1 MADLICRWRNGT
13 PKNVVELVNSL
24 PHEKMRVEKFRSIME
39 SKWTDFFT
47 APYQLACQLGLY
59 CEAEDGYYY
68 PRFDHDIE
76 ENEAVSYLFHWLP
89 RYYVPN
95 PYVGKEGFKDI
106 ACPTYVLKSLFDYT
120 KANPGCDYA
129 SAYKAIFKEEAKNND
144 DIVRNY
150 INRYSQVMEMT
161 KKGELIIKE
170 GKSQDIFGF
179 MNRNDKKAFFD
190 NFSSKEVDP
199 MKMYQDASLD
209 QRRTMFKKYLESL
222 DKSSSTIKQYIQN
235 HLTNE
240 SVLGIIKKES
250 GKDNLYEVVDLFQI
264 DKIWTGCNDLP
275 ENKTQ
280 NNVYTASVSNYK
292 NFINFLETEDAVTL
306 YSDAMQPTLFD
317 SPAITNPN
325 PRIWIYA
332 PGEQARLWDACL
344 QQSLMRLGWDELG
357 DYHQFDSR
365 QAVIAKMKEVYEVD
379 NKSNDALAVWQFFND
394 MQIGDI
400 VYAKKGTYHIIGRGV
415 VEADYVYDDSLDEF
429 KNTRRIK
436 WTETG
441 NWEAPF
447 RLPQKTLTRVY
458 ADDSNIDLLNKMID
472 GTLKTEVPS
481 EPFSIKKMI
490 GYIEETG
497 LLYTDSLVKRFAF
510 SLMSK
515 RFLILSGLAGSGKTQ
530 LALAFASALVKNKDE
545 QMCVVSV
552 GADWTNREPL
562 LGFPNALQPGKYVK
576 PESGVLDLLIEANRP
591 ENADKPFFL
600 ILDEMNMSYV
610 ERYFADFLSAME
622 SKEPISLW
630 SIDETKDENAEVDG
644 VPQKVA
650 LPKNLFIIG
659 TINVD
664 ETTYM
669 FSPKVL
675 DRANVIE
682 FKISPKEMADFLKDM
697 KEIDR
702 ESINGKAAGMGASFV
717 QIASC
722 KELAKNIDAV
732 STLQNFFNEL
742 KGVNAEFGY
751 RSATEIFRFICQ
763 AKGND
768 DATPKLTDAE
778 ILDAAIVQK
787 LLPKL
792 HGSRKKLEPVLSQL
806 WKLCFTGAGKD
817 LNISKE
823 NVEKAEFKESAD
835 KIRRMYESATANGFT
850 SFAEA

>member
-1 MADLICRWRNGT
+1 MIFL
-13 PKNVVELVNSL
+13 KKFLS
-24 PHEKMRVEKFRSIME
+24 EKQE
-39 SKWTDFFT
+39 
-47 APYQLACQLGLY
+47 
-59 CEAEDGYYY
+59 
-68 PRFDHDIE
+68 
-76 ENEAVSYLFHWLP
+76 
-89 RYYVPN
+89 
-95 PYVGKEGFKDI
+95 
-106 ACPTYVLKSLFDYT
+106 
-120 KANPGCDYA
+120 
-129 SAYKAIFKEEAKNND
+129 
-144 DIVRNY
+144 
-150 INRYSQVMEMT
+150 
-161 KKGELIIKE
+161 
-170 GKSQDIFGF
+170 
-179 MNRNDKKAFFD
+179 KAFFD
-190 NFSSKEVDP
+190 NFSSKKVDP
-199 MKMYQDASLD
+199 MKMYQEGNLD
-209 QRRTMFKKYLESL
+209 QRKAMFRKYLESL
-222 DKSSSTIKQYIQN
+222 GKAESTIKQYIQY
-235 HLTNE
+235 HLICKP
-240 SVLGIIKKES
+240 VLDVIKRES
-250 GKDNLYEVVDLFQI
+250 GRDNLYEVVDLFQI
-264 DKIWTGCNDLP
+264 ERIYKGCNELP
-275 ENKTQ
+275 ENKSR
-280 NNVYTASVSNYK
+280 NNVYTASVTNYK
-292 NFINFLETEDAVTL
+292 DFINFLETEEAVAL
-306 YSDAMQPTLFD
+306 YSDVIHPELFNKPASSNK
-317 SPAITNPN
+317 SP
-325 PRIWIYA
+325 RVWIYA
-332 PGEQARLWDACL
+332 PGEQARLWDEC
-344 QQSLMRLGWDELG
+344 QQQGLMRLGWDELG

-379 NKSNDALAVWQFFND
+379 NKSNDALAVWQFLND

-400 VYAKKGTYHIIGRGV
+400 VYAKKGTYRIIGRGV
-415 VEADYVYDDSLDEF
+415 VEAGYVYDDSLDEF
-429 KNTRRIK
+429 KNTRCIR

-447 RLPQKTLTRVY
+447 RLPQKTLTRLY
-458 ADDSNIDLLNKMID
+458 ADDSNIDLLNRMID

-481 EPFSIKKMI
+481 EPFSIKKII

-497 LLYTDSLVKRFAF
+497 LLYTNSLVKRFAF

-591 ENADKPFFL
+591 ENTDKPFFL

-702 ESINGKAAGMGASFV
+702 ESICGKAAGMGASFV
-717 QIASC
+717 QKASS
-722 KELAKNIDAV
+722 KELAKNTYAV

-751 RSATEIFRFICQ
+751 RSATEIFRFVCQ
-763 AKGND
+763 AKSND

-778 ILDAAIVQK
+778 ILDSAIVQK

-823 NVEKAEFKESAD
+823 NVEKAEFKECAD

>member
-76 ENEAVSYLFHWLP
+76 ENEAVSYLFYWLP

-332 PGEQARLWDACL
+332 PGEQARLWNACL

-357 DYHQFDSR
+357 DYRQFDSR
-365 QAVIAKMKEVYEVD
+365 QAVIAKMKEVY
-379 NKSNDALAVWQFFND
+379 
-394 MQIGDI
+394 
-400 VYAKKGTYHIIGRGV
+400 GV
-415 VEADYVYDDSLDEF
+415 
-429 KNTRRIK
+429 
-436 WTETG
+436 
-441 NWEAPF
+441 
-447 RLPQKTLTRVY
+447 
-458 ADDSNIDLLNKMID
+458 
-472 GTLKTEVPS
+472 
-481 EPFSIKKMI
+481 
-490 GYIEETG
+490 
-497 LLYTDSLVKRFAF
+497 
-510 SLMSK
+510 
-515 RFLILSGLAGSGKTQ
+515 
-530 LALAFASALVKNKDE
+530 
-545 QMCVVSV
+545 
-552 GADWTNREPL
+552 
-562 LGFPNALQPGKYVK
+562 
-576 PESGVLDLLIEANRP
+576 
-591 ENADKPFFL
+591 
-600 ILDEMNMSYV
+600 
-610 ERYFADFLSAME
+610 
-622 SKEPISLW
+622 
-630 SIDETKDENAEVDG
+630 
-644 VPQKVA
+644 
-650 LPKNLFIIG
+650 
-659 TINVD
+659 
-664 ETTYM
+664 
-669 FSPKVL
+669 
-675 DRANVIE
+675 
-682 FKISPKEMADFLKDM
+682 
-697 KEIDR
+697 
-702 ESINGKAAGMGASFV
+702 
-717 QIASC
+717 
-722 KELAKNIDAV
+722 
-732 STLQNFFNEL
+732 
-742 KGVNAEFGY
+742 
-751 RSATEIFRFICQ
+751 
-763 AKGND
+763 
-768 DATPKLTDAE
+768 
-778 ILDAAIVQK
+778 
-787 LLPKL
+787 
-792 HGSRKKLEPVLSQL
+792 
-806 WKLCFTGAGKD
+806 
-817 LNISKE
+817 
-823 NVEKAEFKESAD
+823 
-835 KIRRMYESATANGFT
+835 
-850 SFAEA
+850 

>member
-76 ENEAVSYLFHWLP
+76 ENEAVSYLFYWLP

-332 PGEQARLWDACL
+332 PGEQARLWNACL

-357 DYHQFDSR
+357 DYRQFDSR

-379 NKSNDALAVWQFFND
+379 NKSNDALAVWQFLND
-394 MQIGDI
+394 MQ
-400 VYAKKGTYHIIGRGV
+400 TYHIIGRGV
-415 VEADYVYDDSLDEF
+415 VEADYLYDDSLDEF
-429 KNTRRIK
+429 KNTRRIR

-447 RLPQKTLTRVY
+447 RLPQKTLTRLY

-481 EPFSIKKMI
+481 EPFSIKKII

-622 SKEPISLW
+622 SKELISLW
-630 SIDETKDENAEVDG
+630 SIDDANGENTEVDG

-717 QIASC
+717 QIASS
-722 KELAKNIDAV
+722 KELAKNTDAV

-751 RSATEIFRFICQ
+751 RSATEIFRFVCQ
-763 AKGND
+763 AKSND
-768 DATPKLTDAE
+768 DAAPKLTDAE

-823 NVEKAEFKESAD
+823 NVEKAELKESAD

>member
-357 DYHQFDSR
+357 DYRQFDSR

-429 KNTRRIK
+429 KNTRRIR

-447 RLPQKTLTRVY
+447 RLPQKTLTRLY

-717 QIASC
+717 QIASS

-823 NVEKAEFKESAD
+823 NIEEAEFKESAD

-850 SFAEA
+850 SCAEA

>member
-1 MADLICRWRNGT
+1 MKYKMFTQKERFLKYLQTCVKSTRATDSNPLFLGGNA
-13 PKNVVELVNSL
+13 PKDYARFL
-24 PHEKMRVEKFRSIME
+24 E
-39 SKWTDFFT
+39 SD
-47 APYQLACQLGLY
+47 
-59 CEAEDGYYY
+59 
-68 PRFDHDIE
+68 R
-76 ENEAVSYLFHWLP
+76 
-89 RYYVPN
+89 
-95 PYVGKEGFKDI
+95 
-106 ACPTYVLKSLFDYT
+106 LFDYNPT
-120 KANPGCDYA
+120 KWAHIGSMYDINSY
-129 SAYKAIFKEEAKNND
+129 SKALEIFN
-144 DIVRNY
+144 
-150 INRYSQVMEMT
+150 
-161 KKGELIIKE
+161 ELISDDGFITRDKNDNQGWRRGAISHYVCFLRAQEFFVSSMDSSVQSIK
-170 GKSQDIFGF
+170 
-179 MNRNDKKAFFD
+179 
-190 NFSSKEVDP
+190 
-199 MKMYQDASLD
+199 
-209 QRRTMFKKYLESL
+209 
-222 DKSSSTIKQYIQN
+222 
-235 HLTNE
+235 TN
-240 SVLGIIKKES
+240 V
-250 GKDNLYEVVDLFQI
+250 
-264 DKIWTGCNDLP
+264 
-275 ENKTQ
+275 
-280 NNVYTASVSNYK
+280 
-292 NFINFLETEDAVTL
+292 
-306 YSDAMQPTLFD
+306 
-317 SPAITNPN
+317 
-325 PRIWIYA
+325 
-332 PGEQARLWDACL
+332 
-344 QQSLMRLGWDELG
+344 
-357 DYHQFDSR
+357 
-365 QAVIAKMKEVYEVD
+365 
-379 NKSNDALAVWQFFND
+379 
-394 MQIGDI
+394 
-400 VYAKKGTYHIIGRGV
+400 
-415 VEADYVYDDSLDEF
+415 DSL
-429 KNTRRIK
+429 
-436 WTETG
+436 
-441 NWEAPF
+441 A
-447 RLPQKTLTRVY
+447 KT
-458 ADDSNIDLLNKMID
+458 S
-472 GTLKTEVPS
+472 E

-490 GYIEETG
+490 GYIEETE
-497 LLYTDSLVKRFAF
+497 LLYTSSLVKRFAF

-576 PESGVLDLLIEANRP
+576 PESGVLDLLIEANQP
-591 ENADKPFFL
+591 ENANKPFFL

-630 SIDETKDENAEVDG
+630 SIDETKDENAEGDG

-650 LPKNLFIIG
+650 LPQNLFIIG

-682 FKISPKEMADFLKDM
+682 FKISSEEMADFLKDM

-722 KELAKNIDAV
+722 KELAKNTDAV

-763 AKGND
+763 ANGND